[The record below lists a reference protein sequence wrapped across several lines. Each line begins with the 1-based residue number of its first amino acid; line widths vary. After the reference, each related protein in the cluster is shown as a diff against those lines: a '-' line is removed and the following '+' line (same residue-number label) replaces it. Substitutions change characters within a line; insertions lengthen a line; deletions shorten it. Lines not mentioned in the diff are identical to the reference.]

1 MHLSTLCSIAL
12 CLSSNVFA
20 APRHHP
26 YHRQRQ
32 AVQGDRKL
40 EKTLGA
46 TYFITNKQANTIVVS
61 SINGNGTLSFAKEVA
76 TGGVG
81 GSASGAADALFS
93 QDSVVQ
99 ANGVSVPRFV
109 H

>member
-1 MHLSTLCSIAL
+1 MHISTLFSIAL
-12 CLSSNVFA
+12 SLSSSALAVPTA
-20 APRHHP
+20 RAYHHERGSVRHNMK
-26 YHRQRQ
+26 Y
-32 AVQGDRKL
+32 

-61 SINGNGTLSFAKEVA
+61 SINGNGTLTFAKEVA

-99 ANGVSVPRFV
+99 VDGVCGLSFA